1 MSESATC
8 TSRSWLTL
16 PMLLKR
22 MMYAPA
28 GAFSM
33 VNVPSSAVM
42 APMSSG
48 VPLSGLTS
56 TTLAKAMGSE
66 VFLLKTAPVMLP
78 SA

>member
-1 MSESATC
+1 
-8 TSRSWLTL
+8 
-16 PMLLKR
+16 
-22 MMYAPA
+22 
-28 GAFSM
+28 M